1 MIIYTS
7 GKLYGVYRDRG
18 LESLYVILREYLKGL
33 NIRFKVLVND
43 DGWVDVELDGEDSSI
58 ACRIIERILGVR
70 LVYDRDLD
78 RFSVWVGRIK
88 AVASGGLI
96 IDVGVVE
103 AMIAAEMVKLQ
114 LESDYEEAIAMYGLY
129 PGVPVEIRLYKL
141 MEGGCYAASF
151 SDRFLSRLYEW
162 GATGLSRVLIT
173 GATLSMVRRYLRRM
187 GLERY
192 VAYYERLGILEH
204 HIVCKI
210 ASNPQRIIQVLKSL
224 SSDIAVYLVK
234 PKPIGYLSLLQT
246 QDYTYG
252 FSEPLPIGFI

>member
-18 LESLYVILREYLKGL
+18 LESLYAILREYLKGL

-129 PGVPVEIRLYKL
+129 PSVPVEIRLYKL

-192 VAYYERLGILEH
+192 VAYYERL
-204 HIVCKI
+204 
-210 ASNPQRIIQVLKSL
+210 
-224 SSDIAVYLVK
+224 
-234 PKPIGYLSLLQT
+234 
-246 QDYTYG
+246 
-252 FSEPLPIGFI
+252 